1 MLVEFCKAIPL
12 LTIDPS
18 QRLKQ
23 EIQELTKDYFAE
35 LGDLREQFNEMKEL
49 LLNFKKGIQ
58 KKLVKEFWPRTGD
71 ELQDQCF
78 EEDKKRLGLE
88 NVDDDD

>member
-1 MLVEFCKAIPL
+1 VDIKVSAVLFNDHKPLFVGYSHNKKRLVEFCKAI

-35 LGDLREQFNEMKEL
+35 LGDLRE
-49 LLNFKKGIQ
+49 
-58 KKLVKEFWPRTGD
+58 
-71 ELQDQCF
+71 
-78 EEDKKRLGLE
+78 
-88 NVDDDD
+88 

>member
-1 MLVEFCKAIPL
+1 VDIKVSAVLFNDHKPLFVGYSHNKKRLVEFCKGIPL

-35 LGDLREQFNEMKEL
+35 LGDLRE
-49 LLNFKKGIQ
+49 
-58 KKLVKEFWPRTGD
+58 
-71 ELQDQCF
+71 
-78 EEDKKRLGLE
+78 
-88 NVDDDD
+88 